1 MDDLESYRKE
11 IDSIDSEITRLF
23 EKRMDIV
30 LKVAEYKRLNNLPIF
45 HKGREDAVIK
55 KNVAR
60 LENKDYEKEI
70 EKFFN
75 GLMEVSREL
84 QSRKLNR
91 EKDSFKFKKKNIS
104 KEDVIGFLG
113 PQGSFS
119 EEAFLKYFGE
129 DNKSIAYE
137 DFEDIF
143 IALKNGDIDYGVLP
157 VENSSTGGINEV
169 HDLLVKYGFY
179 IIGEESIRIDQ
190 HLIGIHGTKISDIKE
205 VYSHPQGF
213 SQTSEFLKLYND
225 LKLIPYHNTATS
237 AKLIKELNDKSKAAI
252 ASSRAAKIYDLDIIK
267 EEINNIKSNY
277 TRFIIIGKELLKED
291 DADKISV
298 VFSLEDKAGTLY
310 RLLRYFAENNINMIT
325 IESRPI
331 KNENWKYF
339 LYVDFEG
346 SLENSEV
353 VKTLKS
359 VEESSEYFR
368 VLGWYKKR
376 MDVK

>member
-1 MDDLESYRKE
+1 MDALESYRKE
-11 IDSIDSEITRLF
+11 IDNIDSEITRLF
-23 EKRMDIV
+23 EKRMNVV
-30 LKVAEYKRLNNLPIF
+30 LKVAEYKKLNNLPIF

-55 KNVAR
+55 KNINR
-60 LENKDYEKEI
+60 LENKDYEREI

-84 QSRKLNR
+84 QARKLNR
-91 EKDSFKFKKKNIS
+91 EKDAFTFKKRDIS

-137 DFEDIF
+137 EFEDVF

-169 HDLLVKYGFY
+169 HDLLIKYGFY

-190 HLIGIHGTKISDIKE
+190 HLIGIHGANINDITE

-213 SQTSEFLKLYND
+213 SQTSEFLKLYDN
-225 LKLIPYHNTATS
+225 LKLIPYHNTAIS
-237 AKLIKELNDKSKAAI
+237 AKLIKDLNDKNKAAI

-277 TRFIIIGKELLKED
+277 TRFIIIGKELLKEEN
-291 DADKISV
+291 ANKISV
-298 VFSLEDKAGTLY
+298 VFSLEDKSGTLY
-310 RLLRYFAENNINMIT
+310 RLLRYFAENNINMIR

-339 LYVDFEG
+339 LYIDFEG
-346 SLENSEV
+346 NLENTEV

-359 VEESSEYFR
+359 IEESSEYFR

>member
-1 MDDLESYRKE
+1 MEDLESYRKE
-11 IDSIDSEITRLF
+11 IDSIDSEITKLF

-30 LKVAEYKRLNNLPIF
+30 LKVAEYKKLNNLPIF

-55 KNVAR
+55 KNIAR

-91 EKDSFKFKKKNIS
+91 EKGSFKFKKKDIS

-113 PQGSFS
+113 PKGSFS

-137 DFEDIF
+137 DFEDVF
-143 IALKNGDIDYGVLP
+143 IAIKNGDIDYGVLP

-169 HDLLVKYGFY
+169 HDLLVKYGFF
-179 IIGEESIRIDQ
+179 IIGEESIRINQ
-190 HLIGIHGTKISDIKE
+190 HLIGIHGAKISDIKE
-205 VYSHPQGF
+205 IYSHPQGF

-252 ASSRAAKIYDLDIIK
+252 ASSRAAKIYDLDIIR

-291 DADKISV
+291 NADKISV
-298 VFSLEDKAGTLY
+298 VFSLEDKSGTLY

-359 VEESSEYFR
+359 IEESSEYFR

>member
-190 HLIGIHGTKISDIKE
+190 HLIGIHGAKISDIKE

>member
-1 MDDLESYRKE
+1 MDDLEVYRKE
-11 IDSIDSEITRLF
+11 IDSIDSEITKLF
-23 EKRMDIV
+23 EKRMNTV
-30 LKVAEYKRLNNLPIF
+30 LKVAEYKKLNNLPIF
-45 HKGREDAVIK
+45 HKGREEAVIK
-55 KNVAR
+55 KNIDR

-91 EKDSFKFKKKNIS
+91 EKDSFTFKKRDIS
-104 KEDVIGFLG
+104 REDVIGFLG

-129 DNKSIAYE
+129 DNKSIAYQE
-137 DFEDIF
+137 FEDIF

-190 HLIGIHGTKISDIKE
+190 HLIGIHDAKIDDIKE

-213 SQTSEFLKLYND
+213 SQTSEFLKLYNNF
-225 LKLIPYHNTATS
+225 KLIPYHNTAIS
-237 AKLIKELNDKSKAAI
+237 AKLIKDLNDKSKAAI

-267 EEINNIKSNY
+267 EEINNIKNNY
-277 TRFIIIGKELLKED
+277 TRFIVVGKELLKED
-291 DADKISV
+291 NADKISV
-298 VFSLEDKAGTLY
+298 VFSLEDKSGTLY
-310 RLLRYFAENNINMIT
+310 RLLRYFAENNINMMR

-331 KNENWKYF
+331 KNENWKYL

-346 SLENSEV
+346 SLENFEV

-359 VEESSEYFR
+359 IEESSEYFR